1 MDAAS
6 IGGAMLTVISVLRSG
21 SFYDAEWVRKL
32 RDGVARNLR
41 LPHRFV
47 CLSDV
52 DVPCER
58 IPMMHDWPGWWAKLE
73 LFRPGVVT
81 GPTLYFDLDNIPVRD
96 LSALAN
102 CPHDFAMLRNF
113 NRPDYASSCVMWFK
127 ESAPAHVYEKFVADP
142 NACIAFHVKHRDG
155 PYLGDQ
161 AFIWQC
167 FDRKVPFIEVPP
179 QTVCSY
185 KKDYLRLGQLPDNA
199 AMVAFGGSYKP
210 NTVKDRWVGE
220 AWV

>member
-1 MDAAS
+1 
-6 IGGAMLTVISVLRSG
+6 MLTVICVMRSG
-21 SFYDAEWVRKL
+21 GIYNAEWVRKL
-32 RDGVARNLR
+32 RDGVARHMS

-58 IPMMHDWPGWWAKLE
+58 IPLLHDWPGWWAKVE

-81 GPTLYFDLDNIPVRD
+81 GPTLYFDLDNLPVGD
-96 LSALAN
+96 LSPLAA
-102 CPHDFAMLRNF
+102 CEHDFAMLRNF
-113 NRPDYASSCVMWFK
+113 NRPEYASSCVMWFK
-127 ESAPAHVYEKFVADP
+127 DKAPAHVYDKFAKASDGWMT
-142 NACIAFHVKHRDG
+142 FHVEHRDG

-161 AFIWQC
+161 AFIWDC
-167 FDRKVPFIEVPP
+167 FDRKVPFINVPP
-179 QTVCSY
+179 LTVCSY
-185 KKDYLRLGQLPDNA
+185 KKDYLRLGRLPDGT

-210 NTVKDRWVGE
+210 NTVQHKWVRQ